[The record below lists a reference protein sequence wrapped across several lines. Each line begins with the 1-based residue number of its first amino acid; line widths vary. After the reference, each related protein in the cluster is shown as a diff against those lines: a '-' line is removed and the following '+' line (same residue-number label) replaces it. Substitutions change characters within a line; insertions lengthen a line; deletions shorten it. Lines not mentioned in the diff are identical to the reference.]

1 MSVKIV
7 IDSACDIS
15 AAEAEKLGVE
25 LMPIEVRFGDEQYL
39 DGVNLLPADFYQ
51 KLASS
56 EEFPKTSM
64 INEYAFDKK
73 FSQLT
78 GLGHEV
84 VAITLSSK
92 LSGTYQSAVNAAGKY
107 KGKVF
112 VVDSLNASIGER
124 LLCEY
129 ALKLAADGLDAAQ
142 IAAKAEENKKN
153 IRFYAL
159 LDTLEYLKKG
169 GRVSALTAFAG
180 QLLYIK
186 PLICVSGGEIKS
198 VGKAIGFKKGSAQL
212 ASEISKLSIDWNMPY
227 GVIYSGSDDSRIKK
241 FIIDSGLFK
250 DSPPIYLL
258 GCTVGAHI
266 GPGGIGVAF
275 FSPAKRI

>member
-51 KLASS
+51 
-56 EEFPKTSM
+56 
-64 INEYAFDKK
+64 
-73 FSQLT
+73 
-78 GLGHEV
+78 
-84 VAITLSSK
+84 K